1 MKSDRVERW
10 LSLVS
15 HIAVLVGIVA
25 VVAELRQNSAVM
37 RAQIGQ
43 ARADNIAAK
52 YRENIH
58 SDYWPS
64 IWGKSFEV
72 GGDADAWAAALNAE
86 DFERVRSFVFLEI
99 NDLRNQF
106 EQYRDGYLDQTVW
119 ETLTRGQIRRVLP
132 LVPVFMP
139 GIEGQGAD
147 FEAAVNAI
155 ADEEG
160 LPHLPNSGR

>member
-1 MKSDRVERW
+1 MKSDKVERW
-10 LSLVS
+10 LTLIS

-43 ARADNIAAK
+43 ARADNIATQ

-58 SDYWPS
+58 SDHWPS
-64 IWGKSFEV
+64 LWAARVQV
-72 GGDADAWAAALNAE
+72 GGDAAAWAAGLNAE
-86 DFERVRSFVFLEI
+86 DFERARSYVLMEI

-106 EQYRDGYLDQTVW
+106 EQYRDGYLEQTVW

-139 GIEGQGAD
+139 GLEGQGPD

-160 LPHLPNSGR
+160 LPHLPNSP

>member
-1 MKSDRVERW
+1 MKSDQVERW
-10 LSLVS
+10 LTLIS

-43 ARADNIAAK
+43 ARADNIAAQ

-58 SDYWPS
+58 SDHWPS
-64 IWGKSFEV
+64 LWARHVEV
-72 GGDADAWAAALNAE
+72 GEDAAAWAAALNAE
-86 DFERVRSFVFLEI
+86 DFERARSYVLMEI

-106 EQYRDGYLDQTVW
+106 DQYNDGYLNQAVF
-119 ETLTRGQIRRVLP
+119 ETLTTGQIRRVLP
-132 LVPVFMP
+132 LIPVFMP
-139 GIEGQGAD
+139 NLERQAPD

-155 ADEEG
+155 ADELG
-160 LPHLPNSGR
+160 LPHLPNSGS

>member
-1 MKSDRVERW
+1 MKSDQVERW
-10 LSLVS
+10 LTLIS

-72 GGDADAWAAALNAE
+72 GGDGEAWAAVLNAE
-86 DFERVRSFVFLEI
+86 EFERVRSFVFLEI

-106 EQYRDGYLDQTVW
+106 EQYTDGYLSQAVW
-119 ETLTRGQIRRVLP
+119 ETLTTGQIRRVLP
-132 LVPVFMP
+132 LVPVFTP
-139 GIEGQGAD
+139 NLERQAPD

-160 LPHLPNSGR
+160 LPHLPNSP